1 MKSIQFQVVEGV
13 DKGRVYRD
21 LTVPV
26 SIGRE
31 EGNVLR
37 LNDERVSRFHAKVQF
52 DGEDVIITD
61 LESTNGTR
69 INGDPVQ
76 IRRLQPGDRVGIGRS
91 VLVFGT
97 PDEIRDRV
105 ARMRSAPRPAVVTQ
119 SITIPEAAALTDPA
133 AVLLDPH
140 EAPLSDKFW
149 ANVQHPPALPK
160 KLHAAQAARLTEI
173 LDFMHRGI
181 ASAAE
186 SVRVGSQ
193 GEHVSLPL
201 ADWLKIQAVQT
212 LLAHYA
218 RAVSDPGE
226 SPDA

>member
-1 MKSIQFQVVEGV
+1 MKTINFQVIEGV

-21 LTVPV
+21 MPVPV
-26 SIGRE
+26 SMGRE
-31 EGNVLR
+31 EGNTLR
-37 LNDERVSRFHAKVQF
+37 LNDERVSRFHAKVQY

-76 IRRLQPGDRVGIGRS
+76 IRRLLPGDRIGLGRS

-97 PDEIRDRV
+97 PEEIKARV
-105 ARMRSAPRPAVVTQ
+105 AQLRAAPSSLAVAQ
-119 SITIPEAAALTDPA
+119 SITVPEAAALSDPA

-140 EAPLSDKFW
+140 EAPLADKFW

-160 KLHAAQAARLTEI
+160 KLHPAQAARLTEI

-181 ASAAE
+181 SSAAE
-186 SVRVGSQ
+186 SVRVGAQ
-193 GEHVSLPL
+193 GEQVNLPL

-218 RAVSDPGE
+218 RAVGEPGE
-226 SPDA
+226 PVEE